1 MSEMEDND
9 DVDVFEELGVNAPTP
24 GVPAGDPLEAFLE
37 EEDENGE
44 EEIGELATEIVE
56 IQVEEEGDDDED
68 PFVALGVSG
77 PSVALSTDDSDDPL
91 AALMAEDEDED
102 EDEHEDE
109 AEVIDDSE
117 TQSENVNKDSIAA
130 YKLVLET
137 VWVDGILDPGE
148 VNLLAKRREELGISF
163 EKHLEMVREMI
174 G

>member
-9 DVDVFEELGVNAPTP
+9 DVDVFEELGVNTPSP

-37 EEDENGE
+37 EEDENDEGGIE
-44 EEIGELATEIVE
+44 ELATEIVE

-68 PFVALGVSG
+68 PFVTLGVSG

-91 AALMAEDEDED
+91 AALMDEDED
-102 EDEHEDE
+102 EDDT
-109 AEVIDDSE
+109 EVIDDSE
-117 TQSENVNKDSIAA
+117 TQTEDVNKDSIAA

>member
-1 MSEMEDND
+1 MEDND
-9 DVDVFEELGVNAPTP
+9 DVDVFEELGVNTPSP

-37 EEDENGE
+37 EEDENDEGGIE
-44 EEIGELATEIVE
+44 ELATEIVE

-68 PFVALGVSG
+68 PFVTLGVSG

-91 AALMAEDEDED
+91 AALMDEDED
-102 EDEHEDE
+102 EDDT
-109 AEVIDDSE
+109 EVIDDSE
-117 TQSENVNKDSIAA
+117 TQTEDVNKDSIAA

>member
-1 MSEMEDND
+1 MEDND

-44 EEIGELATEIVE
+44 GEIGELATEIVE

-91 AALMAEDEDED
+91 AALMDEDED
-102 EDEHEDE
+102 EDDT
-109 AEVIDDSE
+109 EVIDDSE
-117 TQSENVNKDSIAA
+117 TQSEDANKDSIAA

>member
-44 EEIGELATEIVE
+44 GEIGELATEIVE

-91 AALMAEDEDED
+91 AALMDEDEDED
-102 EDEHEDE
+102 EDDT
-109 AEVIDDSE
+109 EVIDDSE
-117 TQSENVNKDSIAA
+117 TQSEDANKDSIAA